1 MAAELSGSLGKAAN
15 LLGLPPVPR
24 KQPGKAWPLPCPLIP
39 ASRCRSQAR
48 PRSHGTVPVPGGG
61 GGGARGARFGEDRGD
76 GRGSPSPGCGVWLC
90 LDFPACGLG
99 SAPCWCDRNAM
110 RVDARVILCLLAPN
124 RRQEGGLG
132 APSPPK
138 PSSGRGSG
146 CAAGAG
152 MQGSSRGWFSPCV
165 AEQGDPTASPSLSFK
180 DILFC
185 PRQRALF
192 GLQPCQR
199 LLTPSLAL
207 LAQPGSAR
215 PGGRTAQV
223 GSCHRLSQ
231 PGRAPLA
238 PCSQGLQ
245 SLEGGPAL
253 SQTPPAARCRRPR
266 AGGPAARAGAAEA
279 ALGCGSPS
287 RNNKGQRWGGP
298 AGDFSA

>member
-1 MAAELSGSLGKAAN
+1 
-15 LLGLPPVPR
+15 
-24 KQPGKAWPLPCPLIP
+24 
-39 ASRCRSQAR
+39 
-48 PRSHGTVPVPGGG
+48 
-61 GGGARGARFGEDRGD
+61 
-76 GRGSPSPGCGVWLC
+76 
-90 LDFPACGLG
+90 
-99 SAPCWCDRNAM
+99 M
-110 RVDARVILCLLAPN
+110 RVDGRVILCLLAPN
-124 RRQEGGLG
+124 RRQEGGHT

-138 PSSGRGSG
+138 PSRGRGSG

-152 MQGSSRGWFSPCV
+152 MQGSSRGWLSPCV
-165 AEQGDPTASPSLSFK
+165 AEQGDPTASPSLSFQ

-231 PGRAPLA
+231 PGQAPLA

-245 SLEGGPAL
+245 SLGGAL
-253 SQTPPAARCRRPR
+253 PCPRHPQQRGAAGPGQGGQQSEQELRKRLLAAGALPGITRGS
-266 AGGPAARAGAAEA
+266 AGGGRRGIFLPERSRRIVPA
-279 ALGCGSPS
+279 P
-287 RNNKGQRWGGP
+287 
-298 AGDFSA
+298 

>member
-1 MAAELSGSLGKAAN
+1 MLG
-15 LLGLPPVPR
+15 
-24 KQPGKAWPLPCPLIP
+24 
-39 ASRCRSQAR
+39 
-48 PRSHGTVPVPGGG
+48 VPVLGRTEVTAEALHPLAVWCAAVPQFPHLRAGVCALLVRQECHACGCPCNSVPAGSKPQAGGG
-61 GGGARGARFGEDRGD
+61 THCPF
-76 GRGSPSPGCGVWLC
+76 PSQK
-90 LDFPACGLG
+90 
-99 SAPCWCDRNAM
+99 SR
-110 RVDARVILCLLAPN
+110 
-124 RRQEGGLG
+124 
-132 APSPPK
+132 
-138 PSSGRGSG
+138 GRGSG

-152 MQGSSRGWFSPCV
+152 MQGSSRGWLSPCV
-165 AEQGDPTASPSLSFK
+165 AKQGDPTASPSLSFQ

-245 SLEGGPAL
+245 SLGGGPCPVPDTPSSAV
-253 SQTPPAARCRRPR
+253 PPAPGRGASR
-266 AGGPAARAGAAEA
+266 ASRS
-279 ALGCGSPS
+279 CGSGSWLREPF
-287 RNNKGQRWGGP
+287 P
-298 AGDFSA
+298 E

>member
-1 MAAELSGSLGKAAN
+1 
-15 LLGLPPVPR
+15 
-24 KQPGKAWPLPCPLIP
+24 
-39 ASRCRSQAR
+39 
-48 PRSHGTVPVPGGG
+48 
-61 GGGARGARFGEDRGD
+61 
-76 GRGSPSPGCGVWLC
+76 
-90 LDFPACGLG
+90 
-99 SAPCWCDRNAM
+99 M

-138 PSSGRGSG
+138 PSRGRGSG

-152 MQGSSRGWFSPCV
+152 MQGSSRGWLSPCV
-165 AEQGDPTASPSLSFK
+165 AEQGDPTASPSLSFQ

-207 LAQPGSAR
+207 LAQPGSTR
-215 PGGRTAQV
+215 PGGHTAQV

-231 PGRAPLA
+231 PGQAPLA

-245 SLEGGPAL
+245 SLGGGAL
-253 SQTPPAARCRRPR
+253 PCPRHPQQRGAAGPGQGGQQSEQELRKRLLAAGALPGITRGS
-266 AGGPAARAGAAEA
+266 AGGGRRGIFLPERSRRIVPA
-279 ALGCGSPS
+279 P
-287 RNNKGQRWGGP
+287 
-298 AGDFSA
+298 